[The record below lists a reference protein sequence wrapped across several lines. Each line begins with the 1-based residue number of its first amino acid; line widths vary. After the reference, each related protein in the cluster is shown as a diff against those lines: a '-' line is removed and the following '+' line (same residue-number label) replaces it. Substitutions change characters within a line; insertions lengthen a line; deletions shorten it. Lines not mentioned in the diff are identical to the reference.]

1 MVRRVSD
8 AEIKA
13 YSAGYKAAMQYLEA
27 LLERWSQSEETHAS
41 CSCRDCR
48 KLREIA
54 QGNSFEKEIKAGS
67 D

>member
-1 MVRRVSD
+1 MDRGVSD

-13 YSAGYKAAMQYLEA
+13 YSAGYKAAKQYLEG
-27 LLERWSQSEETHAS
+27 LLGRWSQSEDTHAS
-41 CSCRDCR
+41 CTCRDCR

-54 QGNSFEKEIKAGS
+54 QGGSLEKEIKAGS